1 MKINCTVSP
10 ERLSDGAP
18 DGVQFM
24 TMWVISLTRRVLGMV
39 VWTVRAE
46 MAAVAGLYG
55 LGDDQ
60 RARHRRGQANAAAA
74 AERSE
79 SRDDN
84 TEA

>member
-1 MKINCTVSP
+1 MRVGRC
-10 ERLSDGAP
+10 G
-18 DGVQFM
+18 GVP
-24 TMWVISLTRRVLGMV
+24 WSVRGGMV
-39 VWTVRAE
+39 LVEWKAREACGS

-55 LGDDQ
+55 LGDEQ
-60 RARHRRGQANAAAA
+60 RARHRRGQAN